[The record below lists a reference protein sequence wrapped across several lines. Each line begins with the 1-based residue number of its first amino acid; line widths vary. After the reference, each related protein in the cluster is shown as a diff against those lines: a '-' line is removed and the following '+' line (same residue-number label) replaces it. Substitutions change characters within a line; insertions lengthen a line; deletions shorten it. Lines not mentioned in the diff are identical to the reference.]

1 MKPTRK
7 ALFILG
13 SPNQTSQM
21 FQIYQ
26 ELKGDFEGYFTQFFP
41 HSALEKF
48 AVRIGLL
55 ENTIIDGR
63 FKKKSED
70 FVREHN
76 LNYDYGGAAHMGQY
90 DIVFMCTD
98 AIYPEVAR
106 RSKSIFIQ
114 EGMVDPLDTWS
125 KWVKKMG
132 LPAYFTG
139 TTSLNG
145 SMNGPD
151 VYCVASEGYKERF
164 ASLGT
169 DPGKIAVTG
178 IPNFDNCNAFL
189 NNSFPYKDYVL
200 VCTTDMRETF
210 RRENRPEFIRQCVK
224 IAAGRPMIFKLHPNE
239 IWDRAYR
246 EITSMCPE
254 NTLVFQSG
262 DTNHMIANCAELIT
276 QYSTVVYV
284 GLALGKPVHSYFEL
298 EELKRLQPIQTGGKS
313 AAQIADLAR
322 HFADFNG
329 SGPEFLQ
336 QYRPK
341 LLSEETL

>member
-1 MKPTRK
+1 MTPRKK

-26 ELKGDFEGYFTQFFP
+26 ELKGDFDGYFTQFFP
-41 HSALEKF
+41 HSRLEKF
-48 AVRIGLL
+48 AVHIGLL

-63 FKKKSED
+63 FRKKSED

-76 LNYDYGGAAHMGQY
+76 LNYDYGGFENMGKY
-90 DIVFMCTD
+90 DLVFMCTD

-106 RSKSIFIQ
+106 RSKSIFVQ

-125 KWVKKMG
+125 KWVNKMG

-145 SMNGPD
+145 SRNGPD
-151 VYCVASEGYKERF
+151 VYCVASEGYKQHF
-164 ASLGT
+164 SSLGT
-169 DPGKIAVTG
+169 QADKIIVTG
-178 IPNFDNCNAFL
+178 IPNFDHCQSFL
-189 NNSFPYKDYVL
+189 NNPFPYRDYVL

-210 RRENRPEFIRQCVK
+210 RRENRPEFIRQSVK
-224 IAAGRPMIFKLHPNE
+224 IAAGRPIIFKLHPNE
-239 IWDRAYR
+239 IWDRAYK
-246 EITSMCPE
+246 EIVALCPE

-262 DTNHMIANCAELIT
+262 DTNHMIANCTELIT

-284 GLALGKPVHSYFEL
+284 GLALGKPVHSYFDVD
-298 EELKRLQPIQTGGKS
+298 ELKRLQPIQNGGKS
-313 AAQIADLAR
+313 AAHIAELAR
-322 HFADFNG
+322 QFADFKG
-329 SGPEFLQ
+329 SGPEFLR
-336 QYRPK
+336 QYQAR
-341 LLSEETL
+341 SVAST